1 MFKMKIEFELVNKQE
16 IRIKDKDNDKVIG
29 RIMIPAGTLGDVPNA
44 IQICGFDFA
53 YELFGCGIIMGDDK
67 LHKKDI
73 QLLFQP
79 RKTDYFEFSPKI
91 NLKDGKCMNEEGD
104 CSCNELKVF
113 KNVEAVEKFMEKRE
127 MIRMK
132 KEILKKLGD

>member
-1 MFKMKIEFELVNKQE
+1 MKITFELVNEQE
-16 IRIKDKDNDKVIG
+16 IRIKDKDNAKVIG
-29 RIMIPAGTLGDVPNA
+29 RIITPAGTLGDVPNA

-53 YELFGCGIIMGDDK
+53 YELFGCGVIMGDDK

-79 RKTDYFEFSPKI
+79 RKSDYFELHSKI
-91 NLKDGKCMNEEGD
+91 NLKDGKCMNIEED

-113 KNVEAVEKFMEKRE
+113 KNIEAVEKFMGRREKVRL
-127 MIRMK
+127 K
-132 KEILKKLGD
+132 KEILKKLEY